1 MTAST
6 INEAAVRRAIR
17 DLRDEGL
24 GPGAIR
30 KRINTQNSDGGPSGG
45 YYPLHVA
52 CQAGKPGVVR
62 LLLESRAE
70 PNVTTHNAATPLL
83 TAIFNGG
90 RNPERLHDYEA

>member
-1 MTAST
+1 MAST
-6 INEAAVRRAIR
+6 INEAAVRMALR

-30 KRINTQNSDGGPSGG
+30 KRINTQNSDGAPSGG
-45 YYPLHVA
+45 YYPLHLA

-62 LLLESRAE
+62 LLLESRAI
-70 PNVTTHNAATPLL
+70 PNVMTTNAATPLL

-90 RNPERLHDYEA
+90 RHPERLHDYEA